1 MFKYLAYVSRQSHV
15 ITNNDLKELLSKS
28 RTRNSEIE
36 VTGML
41 IYFHGSFIQYL
52 EGKEENIDSLYNKI
66 AEDRRHQSVTEI
78 DSGFSEKRAFS
89 EWSMAFKKLQ
99 KDEAFEILGYK
110 DLETAQLFD
119 NYQSPDEHPALNLLN
134 NYVKNL

>member
-15 ITNNDLKELLSKS
+15 LTDKDLKELLTKS
-28 RTRNSEIE
+28 RNNNSAIE

-52 EGKEENIDSLYNKI
+52 EGKEENIDWLYNKI
-66 AEDRRHQSVTEI
+66 AKDKRHHSVTEL
-78 DSGFSEKRAFS
+78 DSGFSDERAFS
-89 EWSMAFKKLQ
+89 DWSMAFKKLQ
-99 KDEAFEILGYK
+99 NDEASGILGYK
-110 DLETAQLFD
+110 NLETEKLFD
-119 NYQSPDEHPALNLLN
+119 AENKLEDHPALSLLS